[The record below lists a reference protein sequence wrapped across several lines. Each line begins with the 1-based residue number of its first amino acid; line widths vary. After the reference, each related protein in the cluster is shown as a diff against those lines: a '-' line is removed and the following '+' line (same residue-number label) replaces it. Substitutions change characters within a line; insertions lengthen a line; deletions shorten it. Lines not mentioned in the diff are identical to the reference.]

1 MKTILRVLF
10 WWAVG
15 IGGLLYLRWVDKHW
29 PGEFPETWAERFA
42 GLFGVIAIWFAL
54 YQLWRP
60 VGAPIDDDEPR
71 CPLCKR

>member
-42 GLFGVIAIWFAL
+42 GLFGVIAIW
-54 YQLWRP
+54 
-60 VGAPIDDDEPR
+60 
-71 CPLCKR
+71 